1 MIELPNNLP
10 HALLKRFVHSQMTRK
25 LICAAVSGPHASG
38 YSTEETPLELKGLH
52 VEPTVNLVG
61 LTRPPKAFNW
71 VGEFEGLLIDYSSA
85 EIGPASHQLL
95 RGDGSILE
103 RILSPLQVFA
113 GEDLRRLQ
121 QVANKAICRRFF
133 EHYRNFSKGVLKEF
147 EGQPARTVRQAL
159 NAYRVGL
166 TGVHL
171 LRTGEVDLDLLLLAR
186 KYKLF
191 QLDELVRLY
200 REGRTR
206 TLDDTSPWINR
217 MAKLHGLLD
226 AAYERSKLP
235 VDPDNPADVE
245 EYLLDM
251 RRRFFDAQT
260 VQM

>member
-1 MIELPNNLP
+1 MELPN
-10 HALLKRFVHSQMTRK
+10 HISHDLLKRFVHSLMTRK
-25 LICAAVSGPHASG
+25 LICVAVSGAHASG
-38 YSTEETPLELKGLH
+38 YATEDTPLELKGLH
-52 VEPTVNLVG
+52 VEPTANLVG
-61 LTRPPKAFNW
+61 LTTPPKAFNW

-85 EIGPASHQLL
+85 EIGQASHLLL

-103 RILSPLQVFA
+103 RILSPMQIFG
-113 GEDLRRLQ
+113 GEDLRKLV
-121 QVANKAICRRFF
+121 QVAHTAICRRFF
-133 EHYRNFSKGVLKEF
+133 DHYRNFSKGVLKEF

-171 LRTGEVDLDLLLLAR
+171 MRAGEVDLDLLALAK

-191 QLDELVRLY
+191 KLDELVRIY
-200 REGRTR
+200 QEGRAR

-226 AAYERSKLP
+226 AAYEGSSLP
-235 VDPDNPADVE
+235 VDPENPADVE

-251 RRRFFDAQT
+251 RRRFFDAHT